1 MYVKLTSGEN
11 LRGGQLQE
19 SSKNLLEPLGVR
31 YRIPREVPDRVL
43 RTLGA
48 GFLEVRLRGP
58 NRVLR
63 TLHKRSKYRFLSQ
76 TIGFGT
82 KVPSRV
88 LRGSAQGSERG
99 FLKGSAQ
106 GPKGS

>member
-1 MYVKLTSGEN
+1 MLWGTLSGEN

-19 SSKNLLEPLGVR
+19 SSKNLLEPLGFP

-63 TLHKRSKYRFLSQ
+63 TLQKNSSSNF
-76 TIGFGT
+76 
-82 KVPSRV
+82 V
-88 LRGSAQGSERG
+88 
-99 FLKGSAQ
+99 
-106 GPKGS
+106 

>member
-1 MYVKLTSGEN
+1 M
-11 LRGGQLQE
+11 QE

-48 GFLEVRLRGP
+48 GFLEVRLRSP

-63 TLHKRSKYRFLSQ
+63 TLHKLKISIF
-76 TIGFGT
+76 IT
-82 KVPSRV
+82 KNMVPNK
-88 LRGSAQGSERG
+88 GSEQGS
-99 FLKGSAQ
+99 
-106 GPKGS
+106 

>member
-1 MYVKLTSGEN
+1 MHLKSKNETPISGEN
-11 LRGGQLQE
+11 LKGGQLQE

-63 TLHKRSKYRFLSQ
+63 TLQKLKNIDLYH
-76 TIGFGT
+76 T
-82 KVPSRV
+82 K
-88 LRGSAQGSERG
+88 
-99 FLKGSAQ
+99 
-106 GPKGS
+106 

>member
-1 MYVKLTSGEN
+1 M
-11 LRGGQLQE
+11 QE

-58 NRVLR
+58 DRVLR
-63 TLHKRSKYRFLSQ
+63 TLQKIKIF
-76 TIGFGT
+76 IFIT
-82 KVPSRV
+82 KNRV
-88 LRGSAQGSERG
+88 RNKGSEQGS
-99 FLKGSAQ
+99 
-106 GPKGS
+106 